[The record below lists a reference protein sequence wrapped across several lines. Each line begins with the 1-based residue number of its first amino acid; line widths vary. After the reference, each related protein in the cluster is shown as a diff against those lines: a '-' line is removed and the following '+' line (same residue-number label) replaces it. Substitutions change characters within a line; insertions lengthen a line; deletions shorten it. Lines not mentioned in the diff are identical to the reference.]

1 MKRISKLLY
10 VLAGL
15 VLIAYA
21 LASYYLMF
29 WGMVPSW
36 LSPYRFTVLVLI
48 GIALTVLIGLFLFAK
63 GLFSR
68 RRLPALFS
76 EQEDGGSVYV
86 TQKALRNITYITIE
100 RFEGILED
108 RVRVRVLAGKPASYR
123 VKIWLGIAEYSEL
136 PARHDAI
143 RQAVAD
149 ALYRCTGVKA
159 SRVDLVFY
167 TARTKDAH
175 NIPADTAEGGQSA

>member
-10 VLAGL
+10 ALAGL

-21 LASYYLMF
+21 LASYYLLF
-29 WGMVPSW
+29 WGLTPTW
-36 LSPYRFTVLVLI
+36 LSPYQFTLLVLI
-48 GIALTVLIGLFLFAK
+48 GIVLTVFIGLFLFAK

-76 EQEDGGSVYV
+76 EQEGGGSVVV
-86 TQKALRNITYITIE
+86 TPKALRNLTYITIE
-100 RFEGILED
+100 QFEGVLEE
-108 RVRVRVLAGKPASYR
+108 RVRVRILAGKPATYR

-136 PARHDAI
+136 PASHDAI
-143 RQAVAD
+143 RQAVAE
-149 ALYRCTGVKA
+149 ALYRCTGVKVN
-159 SRVDLVFY
+159 RVDLVFY

-175 NIPADTAEGGQSA
+175 IDNSEGGRTA